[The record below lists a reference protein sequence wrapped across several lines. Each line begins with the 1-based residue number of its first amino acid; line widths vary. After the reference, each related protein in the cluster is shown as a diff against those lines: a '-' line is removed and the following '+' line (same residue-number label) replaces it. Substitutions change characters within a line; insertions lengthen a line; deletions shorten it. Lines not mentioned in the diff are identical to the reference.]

1 PARRGAA
8 SPHADSPRRS
18 GEARGTDADRGGDLH
33 RDRETSRR
41 STRRSRKVKGPAG
54 AGRGAGGTAG
64 APAPAESNDDAGRA
78 CLGGSGGRWSPGG
91 GPRHG
96 CRDPGRIRAVA
107 IPRGLRFGAPPV
119 IRRLRSSGGA
129 NRGILWNAGSGRAPA
144 RLEEKTLVED
154 RLKLYMPIVVEQT
167 ARGERAYDIYS
178 RLLKER
184 LIFIGGPIEDEM
196 ANLII
201 AQMLYL
207 EYEDPEKEIQ
217 LYVNTPGGS
226 ATAGLAIY
234 DTMQY
239 MRAPVSTICV
249 GLAASAGAII
259 LAGGT
264 KGRRFALSYS
274 RMMIHQP
281 WGGAEGSVTDIS
293 IQTKEFLAIRQI
305 LDEVLSKHTG
315 QPRERVERDTERNF
329 WMSAEEAKEYG
340 LIDDV
345 IKSRKLAP
353 PPAASR

>member
-1 PARRGAA
+1 M
-8 SPHADSPRRS
+8 
-18 GEARGTDADRGGDLH
+18 
-33 RDRETSRR
+33 
-41 STRRSRKVKGPAG
+41 
-54 AGRGAGGTAG
+54 
-64 APAPAESNDDAGRA
+64 
-78 CLGGSGGRWSPGG
+78 
-91 GPRHG
+91 
-96 CRDPGRIRAVA
+96 
-107 IPRGLRFGAPPV
+107 
-119 IRRLRSSGGA
+119 
-129 NRGILWNAGSGRAPA
+129 
-144 RLEEKTLVED
+144 
-154 RLKLYMPIVVEQT
+154 YMPIVVEQT

-234 DTMQY
+234 DTMQFL
-239 MRAPVSTICV
+239 RSPVSTICV

-264 KGRRFALSYS
+264 RGRRFALPYS
-274 RMMIHQP
+274 RTMIHQP
-281 WGGAEGSVTDIS
+281 WGGAQGSVSDIS

-305 LDEVLSKHTG
+305 LNEVLAKHTN
-315 QPRERVERDTERNF
+315 QPLDRVERDTERNF
-329 WMSAEEAKEYG
+329 WMSSQEAKEYG

-345 IKSRKLAP
+345 IKPRQLVT
-353 PPAASR
+353 PAAAGR

>member
-1 PARRGAA
+1 
-8 SPHADSPRRS
+8 
-18 GEARGTDADRGGDLH
+18 
-33 RDRETSRR
+33 
-41 STRRSRKVKGPAG
+41 
-54 AGRGAGGTAG
+54 
-64 APAPAESNDDAGRA
+64 
-78 CLGGSGGRWSPGG
+78 
-91 GPRHG
+91 
-96 CRDPGRIRAVA
+96 
-107 IPRGLRFGAPPV
+107 
-119 IRRLRSSGGA
+119 
-129 NRGILWNAGSGRAPA
+129 
-144 RLEEKTLVED
+144 
-154 RLKLYMPIVVEQT
+154 MPIVVEQT

-178 RLLKER
+178 RLLRER
-184 LIFIGGPIEDEM
+184 LIFIGGPIQDEM
-196 ANLII
+196 TNLII

-345 IKSRKLAP
+345 IKSRKLP
-353 PPAASR
+353 PAPAASR